1 MDKMISSFIKSAS
14 TAVWPYS
21 VCIIIL
27 AVGSYIMSEELSP
40 RNVFILTWM
49 FLMITVIRTIAL
61 TLEDVKR
68 WSRMPFWIK
77 KLIVMPFI
85 VGVTVT
91 GVLNLGLLSLSV
103 KTCIAGIAAIAG
115 IVYVTVSLVEYI
127 ISKKKTDEMN
137 DALLLI
143 QKEIS
148 ENE

>member
-14 TAVWPYS
+14 AAVWSYS

-91 GVLNLGLLSLSV
+91 GVLNLGFLSLPV